1 MNFLAHI
8 YLSGENDDIKIGN
21 FLGDFVKGRLNK
33 LTNTQFSDGIIKGL
47 SLHREIDFFTDNHP
61 IVRKS
66 IDRLQPKYHKFSGI
80 VVDMFY
86 DHILAKN
93 FHQYSLISLEDYAN
107 NFYDLLQKR
116 KLEIPQPVERMVNS
130 MVDMFYDH
138 ILAKNFHQYSLISLE
153 DYAKNFYDLLENRKL
168 EIPQP
173 MERMVNSM
181 VVRNWFVGYKSYAGI
196 EWALTG
202 ISKRLSFESGIENA
216 VEELRNDFKL
226 YEAEFQLFFPEI
238 IAHTQ
243 NFLNR

>member
-33 LTNTQFSDGIIKGL
+33 LTNTQFSDNIIKGL

-107 NFYDLLQKR
+107 NFYDLLEK
-116 KLEIPQPVERMVNS
+116 
-130 MVDMFYDH
+130 
-138 ILAKNFHQYSLISLE
+138 
-153 DYAKNFYDLLENRKL
+153 RKL

>member
-8 YLSGENDDIKIGN
+8 YLSGDDDDTKIGN

-33 LTNTQFSDGIIKGL
+33 LTNAQYSNGVIRGMA
-47 SLHREIDFFTDNHP
+47 LHREIDFFTDNHP
-61 IVRKS
+61 IVRQS

-86 DHILAKN
+86 DHILANN
-93 FHQYSLISLEDYAN
+93 FQLYSEISLENYAQ
-107 NFYDLLQKR
+107 NFYK
-116 KLEIPQPVERMVNS
+116 
-130 MVDMFYDH
+130 
-138 ILAKNFHQYSLISLE
+138 
-153 DYAKNFYDLLENRKL
+153 LLENRKS

-181 VVRNWFVGYKSYAGI
+181 VSRNWFLGYKTFEGI

-216 VEELRNDFKL
+216 TDELRKDYNL
-226 YEAEFQLFFPEI
+226 YEKEFKIFFPELI
-238 IAHTQ
+238 NNSN
-243 NFLNR
+243 NFLIAYR